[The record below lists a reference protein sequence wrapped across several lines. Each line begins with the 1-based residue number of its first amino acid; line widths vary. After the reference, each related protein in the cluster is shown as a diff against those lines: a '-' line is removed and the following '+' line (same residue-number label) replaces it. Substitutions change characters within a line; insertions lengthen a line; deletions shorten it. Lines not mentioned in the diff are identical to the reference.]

1 MDLINYSNGELEL
14 LTPSGEKNR
23 FASPKAYQLIL
34 AARMNSIQRFQ
45 DYLRRLLAESPLL
58 SQVLEK
64 FSQLERSAQWT
75 LKEKFARLETLSPD
89 VTSAPESEVIEK
101 EKVKL
106 F

>member
-23 FASPKAYQLIL
+23 FAPPKAYQLIL

-45 DYLRRLLAESPLL
+45 DYLRRLQTESPLL

-89 VTSAPESEVIEK
+89 VISEPEAEAVEK